1 MTDASRNEPQRALGT
16 QDVMLQTTSLTDLLS
31 SVRQSN
37 SSLQQSVAT
46 LAAPLIST
54 PAAQIFMVR
63 AGDVMYYI
71 YISSCARY
79 SAHPTI
85 QQLSSMTNTPVANIV
100 SGADGV
106 IERCN
111 NVYTHCTSAA
121 SLDVEV
127 GACAQLIANNPSL
140 CQLLRVS
147 PRYPSAC
154 PISEVSGL
162 PSSRIHFVVGKRK
175 SGRSTYIT
183 QFIGDGANALVIAE
197 TDHDYEHHKCRS
209 PNATIVHI
217 DVAKDTLPTM
227 LLSMQSISKIA
238 LDNVIFDAKDQLLEA
253 VMQHAASNNLQI
265 VVCVSHPMSVPPDWR
280 DGNVTLLSNYVVAR
294 YT

>member
-16 QDVMLQTTSLTDLLS
+16 QDVMLQATSLADLLS
-31 SVRQSN
+31 SVLQSN

-63 AGDVMYYI
+63 AGDVMYDI

-106 IERCN
+106 IERRN
-111 NVYTHCTSAA
+111 NVYT
-121 SLDVEV
+121 
-127 GACAQLIANNPSL
+127 
-140 CQLLRVS
+140 
-147 PRYPSAC
+147 
-154 PISEVSGL
+154 
-162 PSSRIHFVVGKRK
+162 SRIHFVVGKRK

-183 QFIGDGANALVIAE
+183 QFIGDGANALVITE
-197 TDHDYEHHKCRS
+197 TDHDYEHHKCQS

-238 LDNVIFDAKDQLLEA
+238 LDNVIFDAKDQLLGA

-265 VVCVSHPMSVPPDWR
+265 MVCVSHPMSVPPDWR